1 MARRKLSPRE
11 IFDRDHAFQKPEE
24 LQLEIL
30 YQLYRSNSMVEKLA
44 DNLRLIVNVFIV
56 LPLALSLV
64 FIALY
69 FLNTF

>member
-1 MARRKLSPRE
+1 MAKRKLTPRE

-30 YQLYRSNSMVEKLA
+30 YQLYRSNTYNERISE
-44 DNLRLIVNVFIV
+44 NLKLIVNVFIV
-56 LPLALSLV
+56 LPLVLAIL

-69 FLNTF
+69 FLNTS

>member
-1 MARRKLSPRE
+1 MAKRKLSPRE

-30 YQLYRSNSMVEKLA
+30 YQLYRSNTYNERIS
-44 DNLRLIVNVFIV
+44 DNLKLIVNVFIV
-56 LPLALSLV
+56 LPLILAIL